1 MFSGTCAVNHVAI
14 TYPDQESWKQQ
25 VAFLVEQGVQVNSRV
40 DHGMTHSIYINDP
53 NGYGVEV
60 LYELPEDV
68 WQHDIDGALNYAKV
82 LPTEGG
88 ALTEETE
95 YVTEFS

>member
-1 MFSGTCAVNHVAI
+1 MYEGASAINHIAI
-14 TYPDQESWKQQ
+14 TYPDRDAWLHQ
-25 VAFLVEQGVQVNSRV
+25 VQWLKSQGVKVNLRV

-68 WQHDIDGALNYAKV
+68 WRHDINGALNYAV
-82 LPTEGG
+82 RLPPDD
-88 ALTEETE
+88 LIDSTE
-95 YVTEFS
+95 YETDFATG